1 MARKQQLQR
10 LGALQE
16 RCSSQ
21 DMHAG
26 VTLEHGGV
34 CWEYAGA
41 SRISPEG
48 LPEGQKL
55 AIRPEMSPKARQV
68 SPEGLPERQK
78 LARRPEMSPKARQDV
93 ESPSRLKNP
102 AKNPKALE

>member
-26 VTLEHGGV
+26 VTLEHAGV

-41 SRISPEG
+41 SRI
-48 LPEGQKL
+48 
-55 AIRPEMSPKARQV
+55 

-93 ESPSRLKNP
+93 ESPSRPKNP